1 MLHVYEYYLSLCSS
15 DRSAASWAQREGV
28 GEVSYGILI
37 SLSFIFSLSLPRYF
51 FFLISSVLPFLSP
64 YRLSLFP
71 EPTRTTCENP
81 GTPRYGSMNR
91 TFGFKVNPAAVK
103 RLVTVRSLNV
113 MKMNSVALI
122 SFLYM
127 RHVGTW
133 LSQFIYT
140 WSTSNLCN
148 MTTRLRVCMR

>member
-1 MLHVYEYYLSLCSS
+1 M
-15 DRSAASWAQREGV
+15 
-28 GEVSYGILI
+28 SYGILI

-127 RHVGTW
+127 RHVGT
-133 LSQFIYT
+133 
-140 WSTSNLCN
+140 
-148 MTTRLRVCMR
+148 